1 MKQYTEIIRA
11 TEVDGSPVSVHL
23 AGDAPQWLINEATVW
38 VRAIACRGPST
49 SLANPESE
57 SPYKPGD
64 RIVATREDSQFYR
77 KGDAGVLLDRDI
89 GGGWL
94 ADFGHGKW
102 WISECNFTLAEPEPD
117 AFKEAMVNIEDLH
130 RVHRV
135 LRLLA
140 DRVKA
145 LEEQR

>member
-11 TEVDGSPVSVHL
+11 TEVDGFPVSVHL
-23 AGDAPQWLINEATVW
+23 ASDAPQWLINEATVW
-38 VRAIACRGPST
+38 VRAIACRGSSA
-49 SLANPESE
+49 SLAN
-57 SPYKPGD
+57 
-64 RIVATREDSQFYR
+64 F
-77 KGDAGVLLDRDI
+77 
-89 GGGWL
+89 
-94 ADFGHGKW
+94 
-102 WISECNFTLAEPEPD
+102 EPD
-117 AFKEAMVNIEDLH
+117 AFEEAMVNIEDLH